1 MRVYFQIN
9 PSGMLPPGSLE
20 KVAFCRRGG
29 GASHNSNE
37 RLAPDRVFTK
47 TANLDSILK
56 KIECPLQIGERK
68 PNKNVSILKKIIWGL
83 INSIL
88 TLLCPI
94 KAAVF
99 AQMPCFIRSFNF
111 GNLYHFSVV
120 VFLFVCYIRLR
131 ICVCICLRI
140 CLNGLLI

>member
-1 MRVYFQIN
+1 MENKYAIPVPNNEMARASYQKATSIFEEFTNDIETFPDQNPFSTLQNQIN
-9 PSGMLPPGSLE
+9 DIRTRCGWTISEASWLAQMLFKYMLGPKVINKKKMEDEGHPS
-20 KVAFCRRGG
+20 R
-29 GASHNSNE
+29 
-37 RLAPDRVFTK
+37 
-47 TANLDSILK
+47 
-56 KIECPLQIGERK
+56 
-68 PNKNVSILKKIIWGL
+68 KKIIWGL

-120 VFLFVCYIRLR
+120 VFVFVC
-131 ICVCICLRI
+131 
-140 CLNGLLI
+140 